1 MKKQKLYFTI
11 MFILSIVCIAGIWHG
26 RWVKWDEGCATTKDF
41 VAQTIASAVLIV
53 SLIVG
58 FVFVLRLFPKKMDEL
73 DRENSTENK
82 D

>member
-58 FVFVLRLFPKKMDEL
+58 FRIG
-73 DRENSTENK
+73 RRR
-82 D
+82 